1 MDIKSYRYH
10 KMNVN
15 HAIDSIGSKIIQ
27 NDTIITVAGYETK
40 GVKVPYEVKIL
51 YILDRYKEIVY
62 NKKYQNKMQK
72 IVPTMKTWKNEIK
85 IYFDKSVNRQTIKNL

>member
-40 GVKVPYEVKIL
+40 GVKVPYEVKF

-62 NKKYQNKMQK
+62 NK
-72 IVPTMKTWKNEIK
+72 IPE
-85 IYFDKSVNRQTIKNL
+85 

>member
-1 MDIKSYRYH
+1 LFSSIYAQHDTLISQRKVAYMDIKSYRY

-51 YILDRYKEIVY
+51 Y
-62 NKKYQNKMQK
+62 
-72 IVPTMKTWKNEIK
+72 
-85 IYFDKSVNRQTIKNL
+85 F

>member
-1 MDIKSYRYH
+1 
-10 KMNVN
+10 MNVN

-51 YILDRYKEIVY
+51 FFRPIQRNSL
-62 NKKYQNKMQK
+62 Q
-72 IVPTMKTWKNEIK
+72 
-85 IYFDKSVNRQTIKNL
+85 

>member
-1 MDIKSYRYH
+1 LFSNIYAQHDTLIPQRKVAYMDIKSYRYH

-51 YILDRYKEIVY
+51 YFRPIQRNSF
-62 NKKYQNKMQK
+62 NKKYQNK
-72 IVPTMKTWKNEIK
+72 TR
-85 IYFDKSVNRQTIKNL
+85 KSFQQ

>member
-1 MDIKSYRYH
+1 
-10 KMNVN
+10 MNVN

-51 YILDRYKEIVY
+51 YFRPIQRNSLIRNTRIRCR
-62 NKKYQNKMQK
+62 
-72 IVPTMKTWKNEIK
+72 
-85 IYFDKSVNRQTIKNL
+85 KSFQQ